1 MNAVLMQDRNIFIA
15 DTYIHEDPTAE
26 QLAEMTVLAAD
37 QLHRFG
43 ITPRV
48 ALVSHSSFGTSNRA
62 SAVKMR
68 KVYELLTNMNVDF
81 DFDGEMQGDA
91 ALDENIRAHDLPSSQ
106 FKGAAN

>member
-1 MNAVLMQDRNIFIA
+1 LHLKYVSRVIDKKAGVSDFYAMNAVLMQDRNIFIA

-37 QLHRFG
+37 QLRRFN

-48 ALVSHSSFGTSNRA
+48 ALVSHSNFGTSDRE

-68 KVYELLTNMNVDF
+68 RV
-81 DFDGEMQGDA
+81 
-91 ALDENIRAHDLPSSQ
+91 
-106 FKGAAN
+106 